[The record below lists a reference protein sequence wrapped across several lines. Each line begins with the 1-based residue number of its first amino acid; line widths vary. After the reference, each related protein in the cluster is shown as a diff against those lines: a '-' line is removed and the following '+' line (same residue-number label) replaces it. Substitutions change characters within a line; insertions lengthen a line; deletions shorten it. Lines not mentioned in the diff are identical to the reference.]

1 MPGHRAEA
9 RVSDEQWAGTAV
21 ENFADELRAW
31 RERQG
36 LSQAELGAR
45 MGYSGS
51 HISSVETMA
60 RVPTLEFAKQADE
73 ALETPGTFK
82 RLHVRITKEAY
93 PSWFSPFVHFEARA
107 ARIHNWYNHC
117 ITGLLQVEDYARAII
132 ASGRP
137 DLPADAIERD
147 VTARMERQ
155 HVLDREELFA
165 WFVIS
170 EAALRSA
177 YGGPDVMRR
186 QMIKLAE
193 AVSRPRITI
202 QVFPFSHQNCPGSQ
216 GPVTIFDFEDS
227 AHVAYAEGHEAGRII
242 ESPADMAKLVMMFD
256 HLRAGALTPTESAR
270 FIDSLI
276 RGDHHDSSFRVKQR

>member
-1 MPGHRAEA
+1 
-9 RVSDEQWAGTAV
+9 
-21 ENFADELRAW
+21 
-31 RERQG
+31 
-36 LSQAELGAR
+36 LSTSRPE
-45 MGYSGS
+45 
-51 HISSVETMA
+51 
-60 RVPTLEFAKQADE
+60 
-73 ALETPGTFK
+73 
-82 RLHVRITKEAY
+82 LHV
-93 PSWFSPFVHFEARA
+93 S
-107 ARIHNWYNHC
+107 
-117 ITGLLQVEDYARAII
+117 ITGIITALLACCRSEDYARAII

-147 VTARMERQ
+147 VAARMERQ

-202 QVFPFSHQNCPGSQ
+202 QVFPFSHQDCPGSQ
-216 GPVTIFDFEDS
+216 GPVTIFDFGDS
-227 AHVAYAEGHEAGRII
+227 PHVAYAEGHEAGRII
-242 ESPADMAKLVMMFD
+242 EAPADMAKLVMMFD

-276 RGDHHDSSFRVKQR
+276 RGDHHE